1 MHCQE
6 NHHPTPAVHWKVE
19 VCKNAIYFFTVTDK
33 IYAISEPETR
43 YAKLRSF
50 EKTKI
55 QRLKSFK
62 V

>member
-33 IYAISEPETR
+33 IYAI
-43 YAKLRSF
+43 
-50 EKTKI
+50 
-55 QRLKSFK
+55 
-62 V
+62 